1 MVRHKT
7 RWLLVRFDF
16 EPDVVYG
23 SQRPSTATNEA
34 VFYGGRRDTDVRRS
48 GMDAITRKD
57 VYKTLQES
65 LVFNFGISASGAA
78 QDTQVRLYDSKTR
91 LAMIRVPREFCNLIR
106 SAITFITIIDK
117 NPVIVRCISV
127 NGCARTAKMVA
138 IKEVKKSFR
147 SNLHH
152 QLQEVDDTLPAG
164 DEKLIRKEC
173 KELDELLNVIRTMD

>member
-7 RWLLVRFDF
+7 RWLLVRFDY

-34 VFYGGRRDTDVRRS
+34 VFYGGRRDTEVRRS
-48 GMDAITRKD
+48 GIDAITRKD
-57 VYKTLQES
+57 VFKTLQES
-65 LVFNFGISASGAA
+65 ILFNFGISASGAA

-106 SAITFITIIDK
+106 AAITFITIIQK

-127 NGCARTAKMVA
+127 NSCARTAKMVA
-138 IKEVKKSFR
+138 IKEVKKYFR
-147 SNLHH
+147 NNLHR
-152 QLQEVDDTLPAG
+152 QLQEVGDTLPAE
-164 DEKLIRKEC
+164 DQKLIHKEC
-173 KELDELLNVIRTMD
+173 NELGELLKVIRTMD